1 MLQFASPSFDAAIS
15 EIATVLISGGSL
27 VLMAADDRGGEA
39 LGNLI
44 RDQGV
49 THATL
54 PPVVLADLPAELPLQ
69 TLVVAGEACSAE
81 LVERWSVGRRMIN
94 AYGPTET
101 TVCAT
106 MSEPLSGRSVAPIGR
121 PITNTQVYVLDGGL
135 EPVPVG
141 VAGELYVAGLGL
153 GRGYVGRCGLTAER
167 FVANPFGAAGSRMYR
182 TGDLARWRGDG
193 VLEFLGR
200 ADHQVK
206 LRGFRIEPG
215 EIEAVVLRHPAVA
228 QAVVLARED
237 APGQKRLV
245 AYVVAAADR
254 EIDVAALRAQL
265 GASLP
270 DYMVPSG
277 FVVLSSLPLTPN
289 GKLDRGA
296 LPAPD
301 LTPQVVRLPR
311 TPQEEV
317 LCALYAEVLGVAR
330 VGIDD
335 SFFALGGH
343 SLLATKLISRIR
355 TTLDVEVAIRT
366 LFEAP
371 SVEALAKRLDHGE
384 AARPALRPL
393 PRPAEIPLSFA
404 QRRLWFLD
412 RLEGASATYNIPM
425 AVRLK
430 GALDHAALEA
440 ALGDVVERHE
450 SLRTVFAE
458 TAGIARQLILDAD
471 AARPHLHRSS
481 VSEADL
487 ARALSAASGRGF
499 DLAVEPPLRAHL
511 FALGESE
518 HVLLLL
524 LHHIASDGW
533 SLAPLWRDL
542 AGAYGARHAGRAP
555 SYAALP
561 VQYADYTLWQHE
573 VLGREDDA
581 HSAIARQ
588 LLFWTETLKGLP
600 DQLDLPSDR
609 PRPAVS
615 SHRGDGIGL
624 HIGAALHRDLLGLA
638 REAGTSLFMVLQA
651 GLAALLTRL
660 GAGTDIPIGSPIAG
674 RTDSALDDLV
684 GFFVNTLVLRT
695 DTSGDPSFR
704 DLVGRVRAGNLAAY
718 GHQDLPFERLVEVL
732 NPSRSLARH
741 PLFQVVL
748 TLQNNAAVS
757 IDLAELSASVE
768 GVATSSAKFDLTLSL
783 GEERAADGSA
793 AGIYG
798 MLEYATDL
806 FDRASVEALGARLIR
821 LLEASVAQPDCAI
834 GRLDILDAAERQTL
848 LCDWNDTARAIP
860 LATLP
865 ELFSAQAAQT
875 PEAVAVVFEEQ
886 QPHLCGARCPRQPAG
901 A

>member
-1 MLQFASPSFDAAIS
+1 MSRLRS
-15 EIATVLISGGSL
+15 
-27 VLMAADDRGGEA
+27 A
-39 LGNLI
+39 LCL
-44 RDQGV
+44 RR
-49 THATL
+49 
-54 PPVVLADLPAELPLQ
+54 PA
-69 TLVVAGEACSAE
+69 
-81 LVERWSVGRRMIN
+81 
-94 AYGPTET
+94 
-101 TVCAT
+101 
-106 MSEPLSGRSVAPIGR
+106 
-121 PITNTQVYVLDGGL
+121 
-135 EPVPVG
+135 
-141 VAGELYVAGLGL
+141 
-153 GRGYVGRCGLTAER
+153 
-167 FVANPFGAAGSRMYR
+167 
-182 TGDLARWRGDG
+182 WR
-193 VLEFLGR
+193 LW
-200 ADHQVK
+200 
-206 LRGFRIEPG
+206 P
-215 EIEAVVLRHPAVA
+215 
-228 QAVVLARED
+228 
-237 APGQKRLV
+237 
-245 AYVVAAADR
+245 
-254 EIDVAALRAQL
+254 
-265 GASLP
+265 
-270 DYMVPSG
+270 
-277 FVVLSSLPLTPN
+277 
-289 GKLDRGA
+289 
-296 LPAPD
+296 
-301 LTPQVVRLPR
+301 
-311 TPQEEV
+311 
-317 LCALYAEVLGVAR
+317 
-330 VGIDD
+330 
-335 SFFALGGH
+335 
-343 SLLATKLISRIR
+343 
-355 TTLDVEVAIRT
+355 
-366 LFEAP
+366 
-371 SVEALAKRLDHGE
+371 KRLDHGE

-638 REAGTSLFMVLQA
+638 REAGASLFMVLQA

-865 ELFSAQAAQT
+865 ELFSAQAARS
-875 PEAVAVVFEEQ
+875 PDAVAVVFGEQ
-886 QPHLCGARCPRQPAG
+886 RLSYAALDARANQLAHHLRRLGVGPEVVVGLCVERSLEMLVGLLGILKAGGAYLPLDPSYPPDRLAFMLEDSHAPVLLTQAALRQRIPEHRGTIVELDADWPAIARQPTTAPGNNLHPHNTAYVIYTSGSTGMPKGVAVTHGGVHNYITWAIQNYQLHLGTG
-901 A
+901 APLLTPLAFDATVTSLFLPLFSGKQVLLLPEERQLEILVSDDFDFSFSLLKLTPAQVNILNELVATERFNKLTHCLVIGGENSECSDCRSMASGQPGDLALQRIWPN

>member
-1 MLQFASPSFDAAIS
+1 M
-15 EIATVLISGGSL
+15 
-27 VLMAADDRGGEA
+27 
-39 LGNLI
+39 
-44 RDQGV
+44 RD
-49 THATL
+49 
-54 PPVVLADLPAELPLQ
+54 
-69 TLVVAGEACSAE
+69 
-81 LVERWSVGRRMIN
+81 
-94 AYGPTET
+94 
-101 TVCAT
+101 
-106 MSEPLSGRSVAPIGR
+106 
-121 PITNTQVYVLDGGL
+121 
-135 EPVPVG
+135 
-141 VAGELYVAGLGL
+141 LGL
-153 GRGYVGRCGLTAER
+153 GRGYVGRFGLTAER
-167 FVANPFGAAGSRMYR
+167 FVANPFGLAGSRMYR
-182 TGDLARWRGDG
+182 TGDLARWRHDG

-228 QAVVLARED
+228 QAVVVARED

-245 AYVVAAADR
+245 AYVVAGADR
-254 EIDVAALRAQL
+254 EIDVAALRGQL
-265 GASLP
+265 GAVLP

-277 FVVLSSLPLTPN
+277 FVVLASLPLTPN

-311 TPQEEV
+311 SPQEEV

-430 GALDHAALEA
+430 GALDDAALEA

-458 TAGIARQLILDAD
+458 TAGIARQLILDGEAG
-471 AARPHLHRSS
+471 RPHLHRSS
-481 VSEADL
+481 VSEAEL
-487 ARALSAASGRGF
+487 AGALSAAAGRGF

-511 FALGESE
+511 FALGDSE

-542 AGAYGARHAGRAP
+542 AGAYGARHGGRAP

-581 HSAIARQ
+581 HSAISRQ

-609 PRPAVS
+609 ARPAVS
-615 SHRGDGIGL
+615 SHRGGGIGL
-624 HIGAALHRDLLGLA
+624 HIGAALHGGLLGLA
-638 REAGTSLFMVLQA
+638 REAGASLFMVLQA

-768 GVATSSAKFDLTLSL
+768 AVATSSAKFDLTLSL

-793 AGIYG
+793 AGIHG

-806 FDRASVEALGARLIR
+806 FDRESVEALGGRLIR

-860 LATLP
+860 VATLP
-865 ELFSAQAAQT
+865 ELFSAQAARS
-875 PEAVAVVFEEQ
+875 PEAVAVVFGEQ
-886 QPHLCGARCPRQPAG
+886 RLSYAALDARANQLAHHLRRLGVGPEVVVGLCVERSLEMLVGLLGVLKAGGAYLPLDPSYPPERLAFMLEDARRAGSAHPGGTAPAHPRTSRHHRRARCRLARHCAAADDCPGQQSASAEHRLCDLHLRIDRDNRRARPSATRSP
-901 A
+901 